1 MTRHAMET
9 IGDATRIEALEAEN
23 ARLRAALEEI
33 RDRHIPDQPLADD
46 SDEATYARKHHSSLR
61 AMAAASLRGQA

>member
-1 MTRHAMET
+1 MTRHAIER
-9 IGDATRIEALEAEN
+9 IGDATRIDALEVEN

-46 SDEATYARKHHSSLR
+46 SEEATYARKQHSSLR
-61 AMAAASLRGQA
+61 AMAAAALRGQS